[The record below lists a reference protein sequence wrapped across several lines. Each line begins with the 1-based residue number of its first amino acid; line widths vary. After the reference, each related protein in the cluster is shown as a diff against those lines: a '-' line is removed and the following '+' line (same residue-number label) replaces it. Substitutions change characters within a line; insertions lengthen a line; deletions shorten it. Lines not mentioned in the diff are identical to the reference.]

1 MCAKWLSGSGEFTL
15 GSRVS
20 GRISS
25 ATNISMIRTCSQM
38 RTGLDR
44 KFWNA
49 IEKIKHVFSLGAKH
63 NVCNGPAT
71 RFWLDWWQGRGPLRD
86 RFLGL
91 FAIVADPEATVAE
104 IFQDNTFRVT
114 FCRELG
120 FGERVEWDNLSRLVE
135 GLTLSE
141 PRDLISWSLEPS
153 GSFSVRSLYK
163 RMCEGIPISTS
174 ESCGGSMPHSKCA
187 SSSGNWPRRGYS
199 PMKTFGSVGPFQWV
213 LCLVWGGGRQHP
225 HFLLR
230 PTDHIHVKRC

>member
-1 MCAKWLSGSGEFTL
+1 
-15 GSRVS
+15 
-20 GRISS
+20 
-25 ATNISMIRTCSQM
+25 M

-49 IEKIKHVFSLGAKH
+49 IEKIKHLFSLGAKH

-114 FCRELG
+114 FRRELG

-163 RMCEGIPISTS
+163 RMCQGIPHKHFGVLWGINAPLEVRIFLWQLAEKRLQSNENIRKRRALPMGVVPCVGRWKTTSTF
-174 ESCGGSMPHSKCA
+174 
-187 SSSGNWPRRGYS
+187 SSAA
-199 PMKTFGSVGPFQWV
+199 
-213 LCLVWGGGRQHP
+213 H
-225 HFLLR
+225 
-230 PTDHIHVKRC
+230 